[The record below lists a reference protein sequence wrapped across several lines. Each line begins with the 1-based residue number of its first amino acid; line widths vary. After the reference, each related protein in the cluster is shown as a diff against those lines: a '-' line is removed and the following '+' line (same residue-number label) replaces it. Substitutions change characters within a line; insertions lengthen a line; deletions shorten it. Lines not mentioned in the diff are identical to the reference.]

1 MDNFLK
7 TNDGFETTL
16 KLIDTINRSTDDYL
30 FIWNIPEDKRWFF
43 GEIDKK
49 YDVRNNGSAVNST
62 DEMMQV
68 IYPADR
74 PAVLKSLNE
83 IATGKKDIHN
93 MDYRWVTRDGQK
105 VWINCHGTVIK
116 DEEGNPHL
124 MMGRVSEENLRHLF
138 NPLTSLWNKNKL
150 RLDLKQRLNDTKGY
164 LMLLDIDGLAAIN
177 LSHGR
182 EYGDMLLKEVA
193 EFCEN
198 LSEVH
203 TAYHVDH
210 NNFALLTE
218 LDSKEEVFEIY
229 KALKEAMIDKCSFTA
244 SAVPIDNALFF
255 DETQLLDSV
264 NMTLKKAKDI
274 SNNRIE
280 FFSAED
286 LSRKISSLEL
296 LEELKKSVEND
307 FEGFEVYYQPQIRA
321 GSYEIYGIEAL
332 LRYNSKTRGRV
343 FPDKFIPILEE
354 SRLIKIVGLWVLRQ
368 ALIQCKKWRESLPE
382 LHVSVNFSAL
392 QFEDLQLAEKVI
404 AIVDEI
410 GLPGDA
416 LTVEITESVEL
427 HNNIQLDNNI
437 KYLKQHNINFAI
449 DDFGTGYSNL
459 GYLKQMNVD
468 EIKIDR
474 VFVNGIEKDTY
485 NHKLISNVIEF
496 ARANSIRTCCE
507 GVESTRELM
516 TLETLLPD
524 VIQGY
529 LFDKPNTAEMIENTY
544 ILKSTDKFKERIEFL
559 EKIREF
565 KEKLGEHYGQFE
577 YIYNTSNLKTYSNT
591 SVQYLKNGEEFY
603 KELIEDLKKAKKY
616 IFMEYFIIERGQM
629 WNGILEILEEK
640 AKQGVDVRVMYD
652 DIGTIYKLPNN
663 YPKRMKK
670 KGIKCVKFN
679 SFVPIMSAL
688 HNNRDHRKI
697 TIVDGKVGYVSGL
710 NIADEYINVV
720 QRFGY
725 WKDTGVRLKG
735 EAIKSLL
742 MMFLQLYNVQTQKIE
757 DYKAYL
763 KDVEPV
769 KAKGFVCPFGD
780 GPKYFYSDYIAE
792 NVYLNMINNAKDY
805 VWITTPYL
813 IIDSKINNALCA
825 AAKRGVD
832 VRIITPRIP
841 DKKTIFML
849 TRSCYRV
856 LKQAGVKIFEYEK
869 GFVHAKQFLC
879 DDDLSIVGTINLD
892 YRSLMHHYECG
903 VLMKGVDCIKDI
915 KKDFE
920 NMFATSI
927 NMKDYKQNKFIRL
940 YCAIIRAFTPML

>member
-1 MDNFLK
+1 MKKFFKIIFSRMNLVAVAIIAQLLLSVALPYVLNF
-7 TNDGFETTL
+7 F
-16 KLIDTINRSTDDYL
+16 Y
-30 FIWNIPEDKRWFF
+30 PEIF
-43 GEIDKK
+43 GELYI
-49 YDVRNNGSAVNST
+49 VVQAGITLVAVVMLFVIINS
-62 DEMMQV
+62 DMIVE
-68 IYPADR
+68 
-74 PAVLKSLNE
+74 
-83 IATGKKDIHN
+83 GKL
-93 MDYRWVTRDGQK
+93 
-105 VWINCHGTVIK
+105 VWIILFLVFPLFGIVVYRMFVWHKAPKRHRI
-116 DEEGNPHL
+116 HY
-124 MMGRVSEENLRHLF
+124 ENV
-138 NPLTSLWNKNKL
+138 KNQVKE
-150 RLDLKQRLNDTKGY
+150 
-164 LMLLDIDGLAAIN
+164 IN
-177 LSHGR
+177 
-182 EYGDMLLKEVA
+182 
-193 EFCEN
+193 
-198 LSEVH
+198 
-203 TAYHVDH
+203 
-210 NNFALLTE
+210 
-218 LDSKEEVFEIY
+218 
-229 KALKEAMIDKCSFTA
+229 
-244 SAVPIDNALFF
+244 
-255 DETQLLDSV
+255 
-264 NMTLKKAKDI
+264 
-274 SNNRIE
+274 
-280 FFSAED
+280 
-286 LSRKISSLEL
+286 
-296 LEELKKSVEND
+296 KKSVTEN
-307 FEGFEVYYQPQIRA
+307 A
-321 GSYEIYGIEAL
+321 
-332 LRYNSKTRGRV
+332 K
-343 FPDKFIPILEE
+343 
-354 SRLIKIVGLWVLRQ
+354 
-368 ALIQCKKWRESLPE
+368 
-382 LHVSVNFSAL
+382 
-392 QFEDLQLAEKVI
+392 
-404 AIVDEI
+404 
-410 GLPGDA
+410 
-416 LTVEITESVEL
+416 
-427 HNNIQLDNNI
+427 
-437 KYLKQHNINFAI
+437 
-449 DDFGTGYSNL
+449 
-459 GYLKQMNVD
+459 
-468 EIKIDR
+468 
-474 VFVNGIEKDTY
+474 
-485 NHKLISNVIEF
+485 
-496 ARANSIRTCCE
+496 
-507 GVESTRELM
+507 
-516 TLETLLPD
+516 
-524 VIQGY
+524 
-529 LFDKPNTAEMIENTY
+529 
-544 ILKSTDKFKERIEFL
+544 
-559 EKIREF
+559 F

-603 KELIEDLKKAKKY
+603 KELIEDLKKAQKY

-710 NIADEYINVV
+710 NIADEYINAV